1 MNSTLQCF
9 CHIEKF
15 VDFFKYSLQV
25 KNITKTDNSKLT
37 SSFKLLI
44 ENLWPDINNTS
55 VTYYAPDEFK
65 KKFQ

>member
-15 VDFFKYSLQV
+15 VDFFKYGSQV
-25 KNITKTDNSKLT
+25 ENIAKTDNSKLA

-44 ENLWPDINNTS
+44 ENLWPDTNKTS
-55 VTYYAPDEFK
+55 LNY
-65 KKFQ
+65 